1 MAFCCPFFGAATKQN
16 NQRFTT
22 FSEVDAIARPP
33 FNLVL
38 TNTLEPFDA
47 LGIPQALAM
56 FYIAPRDPKPE
67 EHEFD
72 YR

>member
-1 MAFCCPFFGAATKQN
+1 MDIIRALII
-16 NQRFTT
+16 
-22 FSEVDAIARPP
+22 AISVIVAI
-33 FNLVL
+33 FV
-38 TNTLEPFDA
+38 
-47 LGIPQALAM
+47 PQALAM